1 MEMARMQP
9 LGLRRSPPRNQDSM
23 KSLNR
28 SLKKFNQSQSQF
40 QSQSQLKKKHRK
52 KTRKQMLIRQIP
64 VLLIQKQPMLEMMQ
78 L

>member
-40 QSQSQLKKKHRK
+40 QSQLKKKHRK